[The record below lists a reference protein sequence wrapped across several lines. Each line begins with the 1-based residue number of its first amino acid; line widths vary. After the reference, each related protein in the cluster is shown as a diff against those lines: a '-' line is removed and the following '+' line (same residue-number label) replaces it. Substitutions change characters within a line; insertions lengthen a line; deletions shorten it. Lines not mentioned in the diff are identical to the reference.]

1 MFKHFVHF
9 HSLAWV
15 GLSLLLSACGGYE
28 STMSDTDRA
37 LFDRFVG
44 ADVASVDEQGF
55 AELVDLSQQLITGS
69 AVTTMSGEETDQTT
83 GQVEAMI
90 ARLESELASETDK
103 KVKSAKGRT
112 LYQLKKAIGRGGA

>member
-1 MFKHFVHF
+1 MAKHFIHL

-15 GLSLLLSACGGYE
+15 GLALLLSACGGYE

-44 ADVASVDEQGF
+44 ADIASVDDQGF
-55 AELVDLSQQLITGS
+55 ADLVDLSQQLITGS
-69 AVTTMSGEETDQTT
+69 AVTTMSDKETDQTT
-83 GQVEAMI
+83 AQVEAMI

-103 KVKSAKGRT
+103 KAKSSKGRT
-112 LYQLKKAIGRGGA
+112 LYQLKKSIGRGGA